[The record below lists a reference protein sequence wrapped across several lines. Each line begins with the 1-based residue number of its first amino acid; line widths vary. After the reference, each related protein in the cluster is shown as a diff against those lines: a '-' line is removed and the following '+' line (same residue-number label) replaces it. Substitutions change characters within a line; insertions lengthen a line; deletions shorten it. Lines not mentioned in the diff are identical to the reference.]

1 MDCSVDNPGLITLI
15 QQSLHAC
22 YTNHV
27 CIKTFNAF
35 DSLTIERVTRSNSM
49 KRYNS
54 SEQSFKFLQ
63 LYTEDLIRE
72 PGISISFKCPVF
84 SNVEVSQNE
93 NHILQLCFVLLASEN
108 YQQYF
113 DHVLEIEYE

>member
-1 MDCSVDNPGLITLI
+1 MDCFVNNPGLITLI

-22 YTNHV
+22 YTSYV

-35 DSLTIERVTRSNSM
+35 DSLTIERVTGSNPM
-49 KRYNS
+49 KRSNS

-84 SNVEVSQNE
+84 SNVEVSQNQ
-93 NHILQLCFVLLASEN
+93 NHITALRRFTGFGELPTML
-108 YQQYF
+108 Y
-113 DHVLEIEYE
+113 VLEIEDE